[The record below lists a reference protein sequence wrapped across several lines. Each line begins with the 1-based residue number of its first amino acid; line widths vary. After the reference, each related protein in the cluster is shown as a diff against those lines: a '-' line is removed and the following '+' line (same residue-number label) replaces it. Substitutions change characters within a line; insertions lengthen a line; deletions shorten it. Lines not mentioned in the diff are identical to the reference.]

1 MAKDPTAVA
10 AKWQAR
16 LSAAATDGTITQ
28 GIDRVTVAPG
38 QLAARAADL
47 WATNTAASKPRFA
60 ANSAKVSLNEWQ
72 SAAKDKGVARIA
84 DGASK
89 AQPKMAA
96 FMQKL
101 IPFVTAQAG
110 NLPARGSI
118 TQNLQRANAMA
129 MALHQAKGT
138 FT

>member
-1 MAKDPTAVA
+1 MAKDPTTVA

-16 LSAAATDGTITQ
+16 LSAAATDGTIAA
-28 GIDRVTVAPG
+28 GIDSVTVAPG
-38 QLAARAADL
+38 QLAARASDL
-47 WATNTAASKPRFA
+47 WATNTAASKSRYA

-72 SAAKDKGVARIA
+72 SAAKTKGVARIA
-84 DGASK
+84 DGASQ

-101 IPFVTAQAG
+101 LPFVHQQAAS
-110 NLPARGSI
+110 LPARGSI

-129 MALHQAKGT
+129 MALHQAKGQ